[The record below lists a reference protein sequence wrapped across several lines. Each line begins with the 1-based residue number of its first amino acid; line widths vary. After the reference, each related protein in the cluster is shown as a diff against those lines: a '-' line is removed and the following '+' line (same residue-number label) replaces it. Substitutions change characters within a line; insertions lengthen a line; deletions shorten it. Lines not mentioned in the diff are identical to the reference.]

1 MNVETIVSLVGS
13 LGFPIAMCVY
23 LILNAR
29 QTEQE
34 HTKQIEI
41 ITKAHQTET
50 ENLRTTLAETNEK
63 TRTVIE
69 NNTNALTI
77 LNERLGNK

>member
-1 MNVETIVSLVGS
+1 MNIETIVSLIGS
-13 LGFPIAMCVY
+13 LGFPIAMCIY
-23 LILNAR
+23 LIFAAR
-29 QTEQE
+29 QTETE

-41 ITKAHQTET
+41 ITAAHKEET
-50 ENLRTTLAETNEK
+50 ENLRQTLAENGDK

-77 LNERLGNK
+77 LNERLCK